1 MKKSA
6 QLEQFWQWRAVKV
19 LWLVFMAILWIIG
32 TTKIVCHFY
41 WYQHAPI
48 HYEFSQQNGF
58 HDVYLQEIPYFH
70 EYAPESKYQKLSL
83 EYNWKDIFKSLFAI
97 FILTGGLALWT
108 IIMRKTLEYIIFGT
122 ENFEENQ
129 AENMEENLENNASES
144 KLLPEKTEDSQ
155 K

>member
-1 MKKSA
+1 MEKSA
-6 QLEQFWQWRAVKV
+6 QLEKFWQWRATKV
-19 LWLVFMAILWIIG
+19 IWFAFMAALWILG
-32 TTKIVCHFY
+32 THKIVHHFY
-41 WYQHAPI
+41 GYHSTPMY
-48 HYEFSQQNGF
+48 YEFSQQNGF

-108 IIMRKTLEYIIFGT
+108 IIMRKMLEYIIFGT

-129 AENMEENLENNASES
+129 EEDMEEDSENDASEP